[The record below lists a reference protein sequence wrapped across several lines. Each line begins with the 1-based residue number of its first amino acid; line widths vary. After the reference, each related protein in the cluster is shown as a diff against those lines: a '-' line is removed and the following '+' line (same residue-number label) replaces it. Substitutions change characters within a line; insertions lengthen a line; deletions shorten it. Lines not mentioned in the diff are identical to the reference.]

1 MLVLVG
7 AALEIVRVIF
17 LIHPVQGAQDI
28 LCNSGLTGEVAVRRV
43 IRMIILDAGGTN
55 ILPSNLSASFRWG
68 C

>member
-1 MLVLVG
+1 MLGLVG

-28 LCNSGLTGEVAVRRV
+28 LCISGLTAEVAVRRV
-43 IRMIILDAGGTN
+43 IRMIIPDTSWTN
-55 ILPSNLSASFRWG
+55 ILPGHLFMSFRWG

>member
-28 LCNSGLTGEVAVRRV
+28 LCNSGLTAEVAVRRV
-43 IRMIILDAGGTN
+43 TRMIILDASGTN
-55 ILPSNLSASFRWG
+55 VLPGNFFVSFRWG
-68 C
+68 R

>member
-1 MLVLVG
+1 MLGLVG
-7 AALEIVRVIF
+7 TALEIVRAIF
-17 LIHPVQGAQDI
+17 LIHSIQGAQDI
-28 LCNSGLTGEVAVRRV
+28 LCNSGLTAKIAVRRV